1 MDVETRGDA
10 EIHRFNLN
18 YPTPSLVGENT
29 LRIYVEASIL
39 RQRSV
44 QVASTDRCYMQ
55 VARQLSDARAWFL
68 QASLLRNSEDV

>member
-18 YPTPSLVGENT
+18 YPTPSLVSENT

-55 VARQLSDARAWFL
+55 VARQLSDAHAWFL